1 MWRSSAG
8 FVNPPRRPPSNRT
21 PGWPPR
27 ELSRGLAVRGRLR
40 LVSELDA
47 LVEDWL
53 TLPQV
58 AERLGVAIRGVR
70 RLLQERQLV
79 AIRRVPTGG
88 SGVELCV
95 PGQLLMDGA
104 PLRELAGTVTLLTDA
119 GYSDE
124 EALVWLFTEDPT
136 LPGSP
141 VEAMR
146 AGRRAEI
153 RRRAQALAF

>member
-1 MWRSSAG
+1 MA
-8 FVNPPRRPPSNRT
+8 
-21 PGWPPR
+21 
-27 ELSRGLAVRGRLR
+27 
-40 LVSELDA
+40 ELDA
-47 LVEDWL
+47 LVDGWL

-58 AERLGVAIRGVR
+58 AEALGVPLRGVR

-79 AIRRVPTGG
+79 AVRRAPTAGA
-88 SGVELCV
+88 GVEPCV
-95 PGQLLMDGA
+95 PDQLLKDGA
-104 PLRELAGTVTLLTDA
+104 TLPELAGTVTLLTDA

-124 EALVWLFTEDPT
+124 EALVWLFTPDPT

-146 AGRRAEI
+146 AGRKAEI

>member
-1 MWRSSAG
+1 
-8 FVNPPRRPPSNRT
+8 
-21 PGWPPR
+21 
-27 ELSRGLAVRGRLR
+27 LA

-53 TLPQV
+53 TLSQV
-58 AERLGVAIRGVR
+58 AELLGVPIRTVR

-79 AIRRVPTGG
+79 AVRRVPTGG
-88 SGVELCV
+88 SGVEPCV
-95 PGQLLMDGA
+95 PGELLKDGA
-104 PLRELAGTVTLLTDA
+104 PLPEMAGTLTLLTDA

-124 EALVWLFTEDPT
+124 EALVWLFTIDPT

>member
-1 MWRSSAG
+1 
-8 FVNPPRRPPSNRT
+8 
-21 PGWPPR
+21 
-27 ELSRGLAVRGRLR
+27 LA

-53 TLPQV
+53 TLPQA
-58 AERLGVAIRGVR
+58 AELLGVPVRGVR

-79 AIRRVPTGG
+79 AVRRVPTGG
-88 SGVELCV
+88 AGIELCV
-95 PGQLLMDGA
+95 PGQLLKDGA
-104 PLRELAGTVTLLTDA
+104 TLPELAGTVTLLTDA

-124 EALVWLFTEDPT
+124 EALVWLFTPDAT